1 MLGSLWRGGLHMTPS
16 KEVREELRELL
27 DEEIPKGGTD
37 KDTAFT
43 DARLDRLI
51 QSASNLYAAAA
62 EGWRRKAAKIQKRL
76 GDVASYTTGAE
87 QYERVDLS
95 KALAAAL
102 KMAETFDGMA
112 QAPPS
117 NAAGSFMLS
126 VKRPEVF

>member
-1 MLGSLWRGGLHMTPS
+1 MTPTADI
-16 KEVREELRELL
+16 REELRELL
-27 DEEIPKGGTD
+27 DEEIPEGGTD
-37 KDTAFT
+37 QDTAFT

-76 GDVASYTTGAE
+76 GDIASYQTGAE

-112 QAPPS
+112 DAPVP
-117 NAAGSFMLS
+117 NAAGSFMFN
-126 VKRPEVF
+126 VKRPGVF